1 MMTNASHCHHLVP
14 SSPENLSRLTMLTEK
29 AIFRKAMRV
38 GSVVTSQL
46 ASTLRC
52 QFKQLKTLIYNVT
65 SQYYRFYKVQ
75 YIYVCKIVQ
84 TSRKNIEI
92 MVINILTLTILIL
105 PVVSFGQSARVSEI
119 QKSVDDYWGLV
130 KHIMDERV
138 LLYSSKDEVLINA
151 LKREP
156 ISNFSK
162 SLVDDLDTSS
172 ALSFELAKEYLM
184 NYFDYKYNY
193 SEWESKIEVGV
204 WSTVTSY
211 RKGYSNLN
219 SSSSSSFQCDSDSC
233 MTLRIWTYSS
243 SGEGEHDNF
252 NISLNFENNTAR
264 PDYEI
269 SIFLDKNGPK
279 NIIVIDR
286 GELEKT
292 RNDKWIP
299 NTPTIYMNMSRLNKK
314 VKISRKSKELITL
327 KREREELYEI
337 KSHFFDHIYFIE
349 RQMSEFQ
356 SEKDSGTISK
366 DAYILFLEIVTLSF
380 SRELFW
386 LFDSFEL
393 K

>member
-1 MMTNASHCHHLVP
+1 
-14 SSPENLSRLTMLTEK
+14 
-29 AIFRKAMRV
+29 
-38 GSVVTSQL
+38 
-46 ASTLRC
+46 
-52 QFKQLKTLIYNVT
+52 
-65 SQYYRFYKVQ
+65 
-75 YIYVCKIVQ
+75 
-84 TSRKNIEI
+84 